1 MSFRKR
7 SSSKPSSSR
16 GYNKFR
22 FTNKHDVAEIES
34 WIDHV
39 SKMTVIMKNNL
50 VFQDW
55 KGRKNQSNFFC
66 DAWERM
72 KKRHVKLLH
81 KQAFEEQLFIEIR
94 QFSNGVMSRLDKQ
107 NKV

>member
-16 GYNKFR
+16 GYDKFR

-34 WIDHV
+34 WVDYV

-50 VFQDW
+50 VFQVW
-55 KGRKNQSNFFC
+55 KIRKNQKN
-66 DAWERM
+66 
-72 KKRHVKLLH
+72 
-81 KQAFEEQLFIEIR
+81 LFMVHEKEWRKDI
-94 QFSNGVMSRLDKQ
+94 
-107 NKV
+107 